1 VRNLGVFLYS
11 NGGEEMF
18 KIDKKHFKGT
28 KKLFTVA
35 GISIFLATLF
45 QLLNP
50 LIIKVVVDYNL
61 TQEFIDN
68 NLLREFSERIFINGE
83 LLRNLV
89 VSGLIIILFSVTR
102 GYFSYLNGRV
112 SALGSEKIAKNLKDS
127 LYTHIQD
134 QNYLFHVNSK
144 TGDLI
149 QRSTSDVETLRKF
162 FNNQMMEIVR
172 AVFILGIVVAI
183 MISLNAKMTIY
194 ALSLMPIIVGFS
206 YFYFERIKKY
216 FTFVDESE
224 AEMSTVIQENLSGI
238 KVVRAFNRKQFEV
251 DKFEVKNKKFSDNLY
266 VLIKNLGYYW
276 GLSDMLCFSQI
287 LITIVVGMKFTLE
300 GQMTVGT
307 YIAFINYG
315 TMTVWPVR
323 MMGRLLTDLG
333 KSKVAAGR
341 INEILDIEPES
352 FSNVM
357 PEIKGVIKIRGLEFS
372 YEDHDVLK
380 GIDFDI
386 KPGEKIGIVG
396 PTGSGKTTL
405 ANLLVGMYPADKGSI
420 TVDGHPI
427 DGIDKKYLRRKISL
441 IMQNTFLFAKTIEE
455 NIKIAD
461 NNISKER
468 IVNAAK
474 ISSIHDTIMNFDK
487 GYDTIVGERGV
498 SLSGG
503 QKQRISIARKLLEDA
518 KILIFDDSLSA
529 VDTETESK
537 IKSSLNEVRENIGI
551 ILISHRI
558 TSVIDSD
565 RIYVL
570 EDGVITGVGNH
581 LELLARNKFYKEIYT
596 KQFEEGKVAKNIV

>member
-1 VRNLGVFLYS
+1 
-11 NGGEEMF
+11 MF
-18 KIDKKHFKGT
+18 KLDNKHFKGT
-28 KKLFTVA
+28 KKYFTIA
-35 GISIFLATLF
+35 GISIFLATIF

-61 TQEFIDN
+61 TKEFIDN
-68 NLLREFSERIFINGE
+68 NLLREFSEKIFISGE
-83 LLRNLV
+83 LLRNLII
-89 VSGLIIILFSVTR
+89 SGILIILFSVLR
-102 GYFSYLNGRV
+102 GYFSYLNGLM
-112 SALGSEKIAKNLKDS
+112 SARGSEKVSKNLKDS
-127 LYTHIQD
+127 LYTHIQN

-162 FNNQMMEIVR
+162 FNSQMMEIIR
-172 AVFILGIVVAI
+172 AVFILMIVITI
-183 MISLNAKMTIY
+183 MVSLNAKMTIY
-194 ALSLMPIIVGFS
+194 ALGLMPLIVGFS

-216 FTFVDESE
+216 FTYVDESE

-238 KVVRAFNRKQFEV
+238 KVVRAFNRKQFEI
-251 DKFEVKNKKFSDNLY
+251 DKFEVKNKKFSHNLY
-266 VLIKNLGYYW
+266 ILIKNLGYFW

-287 LITIVVGMKFTLE
+287 LLTIVIGMKFTLE

-323 MMGRLLTDLG
+323 IMGRLLTDLG

-341 INEILDIEPES
+341 IKEILDIEPES
-352 FSNVM
+352 FNNLI
-357 PEIKGVIKIRGLEFS
+357 PEIKGVIKVRNLHFS
-372 YEDHDVLK
+372 YKDHDVLR

-386 KPGEKIGIVG
+386 KPGEKIGIIG

-405 ANLLVGMYPADKGSI
+405 ANLLVGMYPASKGSVTI
-420 TVDGHPI
+420 DGHSI
-427 DGIDKKYLRRKISL
+427 DNIDKKYLRRKISL
-441 IMQNTFLFAKTIEE
+441 IMQDAFLFAKTIEE
-455 NIKIAD
+455 NIKIS
-461 NNISKER
+461 NNAISKEKM
-468 IVNAAK
+468 IHAAK

-487 GYDTIVGERGV
+487 GYNTIVGERGV

-537 IKSSLNEVRENIGI
+537 IKASLNEIIDDIGI

-558 TSVIDSD
+558 TSVIDSN

-570 EDGVITGVGNH
+570 ENGIITGVGNH
-581 LELLARNKFYKEIYT
+581 SELLEKNKFYKEIYMM
-596 KQFEEGKVAKNIV
+596 QVEEGKVAKKIV